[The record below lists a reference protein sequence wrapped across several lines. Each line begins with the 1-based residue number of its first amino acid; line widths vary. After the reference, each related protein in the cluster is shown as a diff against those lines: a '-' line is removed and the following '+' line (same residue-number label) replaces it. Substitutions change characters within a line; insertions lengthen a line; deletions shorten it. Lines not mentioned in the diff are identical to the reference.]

1 MDCINYEMYKILLMT
16 FVYQSGNGC
25 MWLYTC
31 VMNGL
36 ASFKKNN
43 IDRCDVLEDCI
54 YNEKVII
61 GTGF

>member
-1 MDCINYEMYKILLMT
+1 MDCINYEMYEILLMT

-43 IDRCDVLEDCI
+43 IDECDVLEYCI
-54 YNEKVII
+54 
-61 GTGF
+61 